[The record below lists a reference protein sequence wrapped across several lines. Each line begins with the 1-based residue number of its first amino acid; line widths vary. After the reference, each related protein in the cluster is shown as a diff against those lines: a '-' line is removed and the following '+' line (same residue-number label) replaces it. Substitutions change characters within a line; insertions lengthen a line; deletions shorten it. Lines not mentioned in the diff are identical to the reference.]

1 MNQSTQTSAGTSFH
15 GDEFLATYNDL
26 VKHIGPPSSQG
37 SGDGKVRYEWTMETE
52 DGEVF
57 TIYDW
62 KEPFL
67 DHDQYIYWHIGAQEP
82 IVSRK
87 ALLELKAAF
96 A

>member
-1 MNQSTQTSAGTSFH
+1 MKSSTQSCNETSFH
-15 GDEFLATYNDL
+15 GDEFLATYDQL
-26 VKHIGPPSSQG
+26 VEKVGPPTDLL
-37 SGDGKVRYEWTMETE
+37 SGDGKVRYNWTMETE

-67 DHDQYIYWHIGAQEP
+67 DHDQEIYWHIGARSP
-82 IVSRK
+82 AISTK
-87 ALLELKAAF
+87 AYKELEKAF